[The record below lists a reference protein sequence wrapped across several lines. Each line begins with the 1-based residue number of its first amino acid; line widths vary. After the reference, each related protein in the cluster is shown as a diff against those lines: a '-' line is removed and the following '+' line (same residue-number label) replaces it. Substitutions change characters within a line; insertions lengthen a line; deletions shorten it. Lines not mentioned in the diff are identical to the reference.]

1 MTTHDSLGDSPT
13 FQVTDEARAQLK
25 VIIGQRHL
33 DPGRFLRLAIPPA
46 WTGDGD
52 FGIVIDSRGSGDVS
66 IAYDQTTVLL
76 IEPDVADQLAR
87 SVLDFKETPMGP
99 AFTLDVY

>member
-1 MTTHDSLGDSPT
+1 MTTDDSRT
-13 FQVTDEARAQLK
+13 FQVTDKARAQLK

-33 DPGRFLRLAIPPA
+33 DPGRCLRLAIPPA

-66 IAYDQTTVLL
+66 IAHDQTTVLL
-76 IEPDVADQLAR
+76 IEREVADQLAR